1 MMLAHRIHKEQPG
14 SSIGRPVRAHEALG
28 SASQLLGRSRMNIDT
43 ATLAEAA
50 NARSIASVDPYRC
63 AVRGD
68 VDFVGGAD
76 MIHRADSDRPASAR
90 L

>member
-14 SSIGRPVRAHEALG
+14 NSVSRPVRTHEALRL
-28 SASQLLGRSRMNIDT
+28 SSQLLGRSRMNIDIES
-43 ATLAEAA
+43 LAEAA
-50 NARSIASVDPYRC
+50 NARSIASVNPHRC

-76 MIHRADSDRPASAR
+76 MVHRADSDRPASVR